1 MRFIGLHDKQAMG
14 ATKCFHKNHN
24 ANPKGEKFPY
34 GPRVHYLIYI
44 YLVVKQASK
53 F

>member
-14 ATKCFHKNHN
+14 ATKCFHKNHK
-24 ANPKGEKFPY
+24 ANSKGEKFQY
-34 GPRVHYLIYI
+34 GPYLIYI
-44 YLVVKQASK
+44 YSVVKQASK